1 MSVFTLTDSEGV
13 SYTET
18 RVEDKNRMQLNS
30 CFYFFIFYP
39 LASSS
44 PLLPGERVEIFARAI
59 HSLIPGHG
67 PWSEAGGVSQLSFH
81 LAPGACLEGVLP
93 PSEG

>member
-1 MSVFTLTDSEGV
+1 M
-13 SYTET
+13 SYTEIQ
-18 RVEDKNRMQLNS
+18 VEDRMQLNS

-44 PLLPGERVEIFARAI
+44 PLLPGERVEIFGRAI

-67 PWSEAGGVSQLSFH
+67 PWSEAGGVSQLSLY
-81 LAPGACLEGVLP
+81 LAPGDFLEGVLP
-93 PSEG
+93 PPEG

>member
-18 RVEDKNRMQLNS
+18 PVEDKMQLNS

-44 PLLPGERVEIFARAI
+44 PLLPGERVEIFGRAI

-67 PWSEAGGVSQLSFH
+67 PWSEAGGVSQLSLY

-93 PSEG
+93 PPEG